1 MNAILL
7 SPTLPDHLRIGEI
20 ARRVYEMADN
30 ISQLLLR
37 WSEGDQDAINQLMP
51 LVYNEL
57 RGIARGYLRRE
68 SNDITLQPTALVNEV
83 YLRLSGQQ
91 NVNWESRAQFFGL
104 ASKLMRN
111 ILVDHARA
119 RLASKRG
126 GGQFKVSLADADRIG
141 NQPDVDMIIL
151 DDALNSLA
159 ATKPE
164 HSRIVELR
172 YFGGLTIEE
181 TAKVM
186 GISPATVERSWTFA
200 RAWLRRQIS
209 M

>member
-1 MNAILL
+1 MQAKL
-7 SPTLPDHLRIGEI
+7 
-20 ARRVYEMADN
+20 ARRVHEMADD

-37 WSEGDQDAINQLMP
+37 WSNGDKEAINELMP
-51 LVYNEL
+51 LVYHEL
-57 RGIARGYLRRE
+57 RGIARNYLRRE
-68 SNDITLQPTALVNEV
+68 SKDITFQPTSLVNEV
-83 YLRLSGQQ
+83 YLRLLGQQ
-91 NVNWESRAQFFGL
+91 QVSWETRAQFFGM

-111 ILVDHARA
+111 ILVDHART

-126 GGQFKVSLADADRIG
+126 GGQLKVSLADADRIS
-141 NQPDVDMIIL
+141 NQPDIDMIIL

-181 TAKVM
+181 TATVL
-186 GISPATVERSWTFA
+186 GVSPATVERSWAFA
-200 RAWLRRQIS
+200 RAWLRRQIGV
-209 M
+209 

>member
-1 MNAILL
+1 
-7 SPTLPDHLRIGEI
+7 
-20 ARRVYEMADN
+20 MAEN
-30 ISQLLLR
+30 ISKLLLR
-37 WSEGDQDAINQLMP
+37 WSDGDQDAINELMP

-57 RGIARGYLRRE
+57 RRMARSYLRRE
-68 SNDITLQPTALVNEV
+68 SNDITFQPTALVNEV
-83 YLRLSGQQ
+83 YLRLLGQQ
-91 NVNWESRAQFFGL
+91 NVSWENRAQFFGM
-104 ASKLMRN
+104 ASKMMRN

-141 NQPDVDMIIL
+141 NQPDIDLIIL

-164 HSRIVELR
+164 HSRVVELR

-186 GISPATVERSWTFA
+186 GVSQATVERSWTFSRPGFAA
-200 RAWLRRQIS
+200 R
-209 M
+209 

>member
-1 MNAILL
+1 MLYYYRRL
-7 SPTLPDHLRIGEI
+7 CLIGKA
-20 ARRVYEMADN
+20 ARRVHEMADN
-30 ISQLLLR
+30 ISQLLHR

-57 RGIARGYLRRE
+57 RRIARSYLRRE
-68 SNDITLQPTALVNEV
+68 SKDITFQPTALVNEV
-83 YLRLSGQQ
+83 YIRLLGQQ
-91 NVNWESRAQFFGL
+91 NVSWESRAQFFGM
-104 ASKLMRN
+104 ASRLMRN

-126 GGQFKVSLADADRIG
+126 GGQFKVSLGDADRIS
-141 NQPDVDMIIL
+141 NQPDIEMVIL

-186 GISPATVERSWTFA
+186 GISEATVERNWTFA
-200 RAWLRRQIS
+200 RAWLRRHIS

>member
-1 MNAILL
+1 MLYYNRWFCWRLTDQAEL
-7 SPTLPDHLRIGEI
+7 
-20 ARRVYEMADN
+20 ARRVHEMADN

-37 WSEGDQDAINQLMP
+37 WSDGDKDAINDLMP

-57 RGIARGYLRRE
+57 RGIARSYLRRE
-68 SNDITLQPTALVNEV
+68 SKDITFQPTALVNEV
-83 YLRLSGQQ
+83 YLRLLGQQ
-91 NVNWESRAQFFGL
+91 QVSWETRAQFFGM

-111 ILVDHARA
+111 ILVDHART

-126 GGQFKVSLADADRIG
+126 GGQLKVSLADADRIS
-141 NQPDVDMIIL
+141 NQPDIDMVIL

-172 YFGGLTIEE
+172 YFGGLTIDE
-181 TAKVM
+181 TATVL
-186 GISPATVERSWTFA
+186 GVSPATVERSWAFA
-200 RAWLRRQIS
+200 RAWLRRQIG

>member
-1 MNAILL
+1 
-7 SPTLPDHLRIGEI
+7 
-20 ARRVYEMADN
+20 MADN

-37 WSEGDQDAINQLMP
+37 WSEGDQDAVNQLMP

-57 RGIARGYLRRE
+57 RSIARSYLRRE
-68 SNDITLQPTALVNEV
+68 SNNVTFQPTALVNEV

-91 NVNWESRAQFFGL
+91 NVSWESRAQFFGM

-119 RLASKRG
+119 RLSSKRG
-126 GGQFKVSLADADRIG
+126 GGQFKVSLADADRVS
-141 NQPDVDMIIL
+141 NQPEIDMIIL

-159 ATKPE
+159 ATKPD

-200 RAWLRRQIS
+200 RAWLRRHIS